1 MEKSVAL
8 CLKAFWWKSDF
19 IHAWEILLNSKIVKE
34 IQNHF
39 PVFEIISFFTLS
51 FFSFTDV

>member
-1 MEKSVAL
+1 MEKSVEF

-19 IHAWEILLNSKIVKE
+19 IHAWEILLNSKMLKE

-39 PVFEIISFFTLS
+39 PVFEIMKEY
-51 FFSFTDV
+51 FFSFLT